1 MTIFLVLAAIF
12 APLNWY
18 AVFTP
23 HPRLERIAKPGAML
37 FLILWFATVL
47 PDHSPAAGT
56 WFLIGLMFSLTGDIF
71 LMLDRSQFIKGLL
84 AFLLAHVAYIVT
96 FNLGG
101 IVLNA
106 SLLALAVMIGLVGF
120 FLVRRIAAGLRASSN
135 QGLIPPVAVYAVV
148 LVLTFWSALST
159 FWRPDWPGGAAWL
172 AAAGGGLFF
181 LSDSLLAWDRFVEPL
196 PKGRFWTML
205 TYHLAQL
212 GLTLGVLMALGLLA

>member
-23 HPRLERIAKPGAML
+23 RPRLERIAKPGAML
-37 FLILWFATVL
+37 FLILWFATRL
-47 PDHSPAAGT
+47 PDHSPTAGT
-56 WFLIGLMFSLTGDIF
+56 WFMVGLMFSLTGDIF

-84 AFLLAHVAYIVT
+84 AFFLAHVAYIVT

-101 IVLNA
+101 IIFNG
-106 SLLALAVMIGLVGF
+106 SLLVLAILIVLLAFI
-120 FLVRRIAAGLRASSN
+120 LVRRIAAGLRASSN
-135 QGLIPPVAVYAVV
+135 QKLIPPVAVYAVV
-148 LVLTFWSALST
+148 LALTFWSTLST
-159 FWRPDWPGGAAWL
+159 FWRPGWIGRPAWL
-172 AAAGGGLFF
+172 TAIGGGLFF
-181 LSDSLLAWDRFVEPL
+181 LSDSLLAWDRFVEAL